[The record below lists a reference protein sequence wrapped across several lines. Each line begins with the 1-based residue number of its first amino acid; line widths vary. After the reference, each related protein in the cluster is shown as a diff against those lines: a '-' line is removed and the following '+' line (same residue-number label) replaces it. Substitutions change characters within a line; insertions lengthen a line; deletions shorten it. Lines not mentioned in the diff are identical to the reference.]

1 MHAALPPARQSA
13 SYHGKAGSNGHESLE
28 LPALLM
34 QADAALLDAKRA
46 VRASLGRSTVKQ

>member
-1 MHAALPPARQSA
+1 MRRSPLHGNLPAIME
-13 SYHGKAGSNGHESLE
+13 KAGSNGHESLE